1 MEVKRRGKRVS
12 ETNTLCAITGRS
24 FSYSDEDHLLTAD
37 SVTYNYDP
45 DGFLTTKTDGS
56 QVTAYNYS
64 VRGELLQVTLPDGT
78 VIDYIH
84 DPMGR
89 RIAKQVN
96 GSTVEKYLWSG
107 LTTLLAVYDG
117 SDNLIQ
123 RFEYADGRLPAAMV
137 QSGATYYLAYNQV
150 GSLRLVSDSAGHV
163 VKRIDYDTF
172 GNIIDDT
179 NAAFTVPYGFAGGLH
194 DRLTGLVRFGY
205 RDYDPDT
212 GRWTAKD
219 PIFFN
224 GGDTDL
230 YGYVKNNPVN
240 LIDPYGLLFGLPAGE
255 GYGESAA
262 MYYANITTDP
272 CASGMAKAGAWV
284 GGLFASLWT
293 PETSNETFVT
303 LLTAWLG
310 GASGP
315 KGRSFGRARYRYP
328 NDSGIFNR
336 GDNLRVGWSWNANR
350 GRNMFSV
357 HGGRPRTPSHFHHDI
372 IPGPKGPAW

>member
-1 MEVKRRGKRVS
+1 MHDDLGRISQKTETIGGQATTYDYAYDTVGRLLTVTRNGALVEDYGYDVAGTRVS
-12 ETNTLCAITGRS
+12 ETNTLRGITGRS

-205 RDYDPDT
+205 RDLLGQGQ
-212 GRWTAKD
+212 GRQL
-219 PIFFN
+219 IEIVQQR
-224 GGDTDL
+224 GGD
-230 YGYVKNNPVN
+230 
-240 LIDPYGLLFGLPAGE
+240 
-255 GYGESAA
+255 S
-262 MYYANITTDP
+262 
-272 CASGMAKAGAWV
+272 C
-284 GGLFASLWT
+284 
-293 PETSNETFVT
+293 
-303 LLTAWLG
+303 
-310 GASGP
+310 
-315 KGRSFGRARYRYP
+315 
-328 NDSGIFNR
+328 DSMFEH
-336 GDNLRVGWSWNANR
+336 LR
-350 GRNMFSV
+350 
-357 HGGRPRTPSHFHHDI
+357 
-372 IPGPKGPAW
+372 

>member
-1 MEVKRRGKRVS
+1 MNRRFVFVPEQAIEVERRGKRVS
-12 ETNTLCAITGRS
+12 ETNTLRAITGRS

-179 NAAFTVPYGFAGGLH
+179 NVAFTVPYGFAGGLH
-194 DRLTGLVRFGY
+194 DRLTGLVRFGSAPVS
-205 RDYDPDT
+205 PDES
-212 GRWTAKD
+212 
-219 PIFFN
+219 
-224 GGDTDL
+224 DTTSE
-230 YGYVKNNPVN
+230 Y
-240 LIDPYGLLFGLPAGE
+240 
-255 GYGESAA
+255 
-262 MYYANITTDP
+262 
-272 CASGMAKAGAWV
+272 
-284 GGLFASLWT
+284 
-293 PETSNETFVT
+293 ETSQLIT
-303 LLTAWLG
+303 
-310 GASGP
+310 
-315 KGRSFGRARYRYP
+315 
-328 NDSGIFNR
+328 
-336 GDNLRVGWSWNANR
+336 
-350 GRNMFSV
+350 
-357 HGGRPRTPSHFHHDI
+357 
-372 IPGPKGPAW
+372 